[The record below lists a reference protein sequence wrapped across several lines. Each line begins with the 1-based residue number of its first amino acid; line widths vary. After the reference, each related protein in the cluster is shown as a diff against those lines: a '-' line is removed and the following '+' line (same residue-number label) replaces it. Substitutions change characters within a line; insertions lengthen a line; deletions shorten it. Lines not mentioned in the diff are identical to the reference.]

1 MLRFGQ
7 RHKRAERDAPA
18 ETTAAPAPTAR
29 LHLVEALSPL
39 CGGFE
44 VFFRIWSWTESWR
57 CSVDESGGHHR
68 SEPVGHRH
76 RV

>member
-1 MLRFGQ
+1 MLGFGQ

-18 ETTAAPAPTAR
+18 QATAAPAPTAR

-44 VFFRIWSWTESWR
+44 VFF
-57 CSVDESGGHHR
+57 
-68 SEPVGHRH
+68 
-76 RV
+76 